1 MVDYYRS
8 NNIYLEVPIYD
19 KKNVNFETKEINNLI
34 SAKSCDFLSNN
45 NNLINSYNKNSSH
58 IYKLNEN
65 SKIIANNFKNTLI
78 KRNGQIGEKIIHNYN
93 ESDVQKLSN
102 NTISKKMGLIKIP
115 IKQTKLA
122 LLEPNKNLSLLKT
135 QFNSRSN
142 EKRINKFFFNDI
154 KDGKIFHNPK
164 GNTINSIEN
173 KNKRSCNSQKSSKEY
188 EYNKIINGGK
198 INKNIKTN
206 QENFPTICNNNERNT
221 LAKNS
226 NKVNDKDFNN
236 VNIKNCNS
244 MTNLKKDNSKNNVLI
259 NNRYNNKALKSLSL
273 RERAFYILSQSKV
286 LRLCE
291 RIIFSRTTE
300 KVRGLIPIKDI
311 LKSNELFIKDKIK
324 ELEKKIISYN
334 EIIEN
339 PFSPSK
345 ISIISLNL
353 IMKDDEDEFK
363 NLISKNYIEDKNEK
377 YYYDIYVKLLFILL
391 GEEFNENCDV
401 NKLYDK
407 LHQKGFINFKD
418 YLYQLFILQKFK
430 NELLNENKIDK
441 FIELFEK
448 LPDLIKYEGEIKTNR
463 FVCFSCII
471 LSEANIY
478 WKKLKEYI
486 QLITKTYHY
495 IDCLKKKIS
504 FKSI

>member
-1 MVDYYRS
+1 
-8 NNIYLEVPIYD
+8 
-19 KKNVNFETKEINNLI
+19 
-34 SAKSCDFLSNN
+34 
-45 NNLINSYNKNSSH
+45 
-58 IYKLNEN
+58 
-65 SKIIANNFKNTLI
+65 
-78 KRNGQIGEKIIHNYN
+78 
-93 ESDVQKLSN
+93 
-102 NTISKKMGLIKIP
+102 
-115 IKQTKLA
+115 
-122 LLEPNKNLSLLKT
+122 
-135 QFNSRSN
+135 
-142 EKRINKFFFNDI
+142 
-154 KDGKIFHNPK
+154 
-164 GNTINSIEN
+164 
-173 KNKRSCNSQKSSKEY
+173 
-188 EYNKIINGGK
+188 
-198 INKNIKTN
+198 
-206 QENFPTICNNNERNT
+206 
-221 LAKNS
+221 
-226 NKVNDKDFNN
+226 
-236 VNIKNCNS
+236 
-244 MTNLKKDNSKNNVLI
+244 
-259 NNRYNNKALKSLSL
+259 
-273 RERAFYILSQSKV
+273 
-286 LRLCE
+286 
-291 RIIFSRTTE
+291 
-300 KVRGLIPIKDI
+300 
-311 LKSNELFIKDKIK
+311 
-324 ELEKKIISYN
+324 
-334 EIIEN
+334 
-339 PFSPSK
+339 
-345 ISIISLNL
+345 
-353 IMKDDEDEFK
+353 MKDDEDEFK